1 MTQLPPPSSSLRAAT
16 ASDDAVIAQHFYQ
29 LWLDNGVTTDRI
41 VADWPVVVQKFVDHA
56 RQTLSYQAFVIEVNG
71 TIVGSVGCQL
81 FAGLYP
87 LVLTDH
93 HRKYGYIWGV
103 YVEPAYR
110 SQGFGKQLTAHAI
123 AYLKSLNCTR
133 IILHAS
139 PLGKPVYDQ
148 LGFLVSNEMRLDVR

>member
-1 MTQLPPPSSSLRAAT
+1 MTQSTQPTISLREAT
-16 ASDDAVIAQHFYQ
+16 CQDDAMVANHFYQ
-29 LWLDNGVTTDRI
+29 LWLDNGVTADGI
-41 VADWPVVVQKFVDHA
+41 VADWQAVVQRFIDQA
-56 RQTLSYQAFVIEVNG
+56 RETLSYKAFVIEVSG
-71 TIVGSVGCQL
+71 TIVGSVSCQL

-87 LVLTDH
+87 LVLADH

-110 SQGFGKQLTAHAI
+110 GQGLGKQLTAQAI

-139 PLGKPVYDQ
+139 PLGQPVYEQ
-148 LGFLVSNEMRLDVR
+148 LDFLISNEMRLDVL